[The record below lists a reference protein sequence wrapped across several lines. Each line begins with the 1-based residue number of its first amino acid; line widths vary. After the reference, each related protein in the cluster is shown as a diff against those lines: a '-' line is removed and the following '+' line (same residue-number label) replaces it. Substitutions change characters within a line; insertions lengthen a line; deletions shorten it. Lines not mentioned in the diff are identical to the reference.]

1 MVICGQEFEFS
12 LMNANDLDRFEDAN
26 ERMQRRSAEEAE
38 QFQSGGIRLGDH
50 ARAQARIA
58 MDCIDEILGAG
69 ASDRL
74 GLNENYM
81 APIYDVIEELGNA
94 FAAEKQR
101 YAAKPAQPMNR
112 EQRRAEQKARQRT
125 RTAGRIV
132 EVSKPLHMAP
142 MVTVHTAPADAARMV
157 ERVDAQVS
165 AKQKTEQLIDARQAV
180 NALRDDPDAMQQLA
194 EYALQLASE
203 RHV

>member
-1 MVICGQEFEFS
+1 
-12 LMNANDLDRFEDAN
+12 MNANDLDRFEDAN
-26 ERMQRRSAEEAE
+26 KQMQRRSAEETE
-38 QFQSGGIRLGDH
+38 HFHRGGVRLGDH

-101 YAAKPAQPMNR
+101 YAAKPAQLMNR
-112 EQRRAEQKARQRT
+112 EQRRAQ
-125 RTAGRIV
+125 
-132 EVSKPLHMAP
+132 
-142 MVTVHTAPADAARMV
+142 
-157 ERVDAQVS
+157 
-165 AKQKTEQLIDARQAV
+165 AKR
-180 NALRDDPDAMQQLA
+180 
-194 EYALQLASE
+194 ASTS
-203 RHV
+203 RL

>member
-50 ARAQARIA
+50 VRAQARIA

-69 ASDRL
+69 SSDRL
-74 GLNENYM
+74 GLDENNM

-101 YAAKPAQPMNR
+101 YAAKPFQPMNR
-112 EQRRAEQKARQRT
+112 EQRRAA
-125 RTAGRIV
+125 
-132 EVSKPLHMAP
+132 
-142 MVTVHTAPADAARMV
+142 
-157 ERVDAQVS
+157 
-165 AKQKTEQLIDARQAV
+165 AKQQRKQKPVSRSEGFHPQVACRPAQQPITQTNTFWPDTEAGTRRKTDQLIDARQAV

-194 EYALQLASE
+194 AYALQIAAE